1 MPIRIRE
8 CETYKIEKNKLGKN
22 KRIKIIPEKEFK
34 NLGLIKFFD

>member
-8 CETYKIEKNKLGKN
+8 CEIYKFEKNKPGKN
-22 KRIKIIPEKEFK
+22 KIIKIIPENEFK